1 MMLFGKS
8 LPLFVLGVIG
18 CSGMYAQS
26 YKKTGSISI
35 GGTGGWDYLAADAHT
50 RKLYVSHGTEV
61 DVVDLDSGK
70 PVGKI
75 QGFGGVHGIVF
86 ANNLG
91 KGFISDGRNNEVAIF
106 NLKTMA
112 VEQKVKAGTNPDGM
126 VYDPYSERVFAF
138 NGRSKNATAINA
150 KDSSVAGTIPLDG
163 KPEFP
168 VSDGKGNVYANI
180 EDKSEIVKIDPK
192 TLKVEGTWSLSPCES
207 PSGLAINGDGTRLFA
222 VCDNK
227 MMAVVDTKSGKVV
240 ATPAVGDG
248 PDAAGYDPH
257 AKLAFSSNGDGTLT
271 VVQDKGG
278 DDYAVLENV
287 TTEKGSR
294 TMTIDE
300 KTGKIYLSAAKF
312 GPAPAATAANSH
324 PRPAILP
331 GSFKVLI
338 VAKQ

>member
-1 MMLFGKS
+1 MMFFGKC
-8 LPLFVLGVIG
+8 LPLLVLGVVSCGGI
-18 CSGMYAQS
+18 YAQS
-26 YKKTGSISI
+26 YKETGAISI
-35 GGTGGWDYLAADAHT
+35 GGTGGWDYLAADA
-50 RKLYVSHGTEV
+50 RNRRLYVSHGTEV
-61 DVVDLDSGK
+61 DVIDLNSSK

-75 QGFGGVHGIVF
+75 EGFGGVHGIAF
-86 ANNLG
+86 ANRLA
-91 KGFISDGRNNEVAIF
+91 KGFISDGRSNEVAIF

-112 VEQKVKAGTNPDGM
+112 VEQKVKTGTNPDGI
-126 VYDPYSERVFAF
+126 VYDRYSERVFAF
-138 NGRSKNATAINA
+138 NGRSNNATAINA
-150 KDSSVAGTIPLDG
+150 KDGSVAGTIALDG

-192 TLKVEGTWSLSPCES
+192 TLKVEGAWPLSPCES
-207 PSGLAINGDGTRLFA
+207 PSGLAINSDGTRLFA

-227 MMAVVDTKSGKVV
+227 MMAVVDTASGKVV
-240 ATPAVGDG
+240 ATPAIGDG

-278 DDYAVLENV
+278 NDYPVLENV
-287 TTEKGSR
+287 TTEKGAR

-300 KTGKIYLSAAKF
+300 KTGKIYLSAAKY
-312 GPAPAATAANSH
+312 GPAAAATAANAH